1 MLRFSFVL
9 FSFVPETMGLLRA
22 GYLSGAAPGPRNQMC
37 CEEDFLGHPA
47 AAQAVLQAAASHLS
61 PENQALQEPGDSDQL
76 HLQRAVSLQF
86 STLSGAQSLYLNPNR
101 LPFSRLMVKGTLSI
115 ITVT

>member
-1 MLRFSFVL
+1 
-9 FSFVPETMGLLRA
+9 MGLHRA
-22 GYLSGAAPGPRNQMC
+22 GYLSGAAPGPRYQTC
-37 CEEDFLGHPA
+37 CEEAFLGHPA

-86 STLSGAQSLYLNPNR
+86 STHSEFILEPKS
-101 LPFSRLMVKGTLSI
+101 FSRLMV
-115 ITVT
+115 